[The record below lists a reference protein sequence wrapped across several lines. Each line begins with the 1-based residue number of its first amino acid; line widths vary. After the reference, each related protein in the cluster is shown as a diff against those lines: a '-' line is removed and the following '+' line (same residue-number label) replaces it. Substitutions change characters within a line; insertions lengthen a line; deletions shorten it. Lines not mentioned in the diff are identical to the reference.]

1 MLRRKEVLEGVEGII
16 TNGETIGEIIED
28 TITIPEEAIITG
40 IKITETEAALTIT
53 VGGLTT
59 EILNLIIILVD
70 KIGIRQ
76 IHMDLILLGWPKTLA
91 NVEIPEVEDIQGV
104 QGRIMTKGSKE
115 AEDITLAEV
124 AMEDTTLRTT
134 KEINS

>member
-53 VGGLTT
+53 VEGLTT

-104 QGRIMTKGSKE
+104 
-115 AEDITLAEV
+115 
-124 AMEDTTLRTT
+124 
-134 KEINS
+134 

>member
-16 TNGETIGEIIED
+16 KNGETIGEIIED

-53 VGGLTT
+53 VEGLTT

-104 QGRIMTKGSKE
+104 
-115 AEDITLAEV
+115 
-124 AMEDTTLRTT
+124 
-134 KEINS
+134 